1 MFRSLFNNSA
11 RKNLSSL
18 TETLQNLTNTTISS
32 VMQYCNKSSSSS
44 KYSEYVHIDHNLSQT
59 YVQEEES
66 RSECL
71 DINKNDFD
79 EEIEKKTI
87 ESFTIIDKYFD
98 LEKIP
103 GIYIKDCQKPNEL
116 NESDEEIEKT
126 TIDSLTILN
135 NYFGVCMPTK
145 DSQKPNDFVYVDQCD
160 LIGDEPQNSLQVM
173 DSTSFV
179 IQYKS
184 MENEFTKHWQYSN
197 NALPQKNK
205 NAFGISDKMYNNI
218 GTGLQGID
226 EFISNGTSTES
237 EFVFINEKDA
247 EEAAGYVFI
256 EENDYENSQI
266 SSDNGH
272 ESTLVEYQCT
282 PSNDFIYIHGAMD
295 EEDEEKV
302 ELTSILR
309 YFFSISNL
317 KTLFE
322 LFKEYV
328 QLVFL

>member
-1 MFRSLFNNSA
+1 
-11 RKNLSSL
+11 
-18 TETLQNLTNTTISS
+18 
-32 VMQYCNKSSSSS
+32 
-44 KYSEYVHIDHNLSQT
+44 
-59 YVQEEES
+59 
-66 RSECL
+66 
-71 DINKNDFD
+71 
-79 EEIEKKTI
+79 
-87 ESFTIIDKYFD
+87 
-98 LEKIP
+98 
-103 GIYIKDCQKPNEL
+103 
-116 NESDEEIEKT
+116 
-126 TIDSLTILN
+126 
-135 NYFGVCMPTK
+135 
-145 DSQKPNDFVYVDQCD
+145 
-160 LIGDEPQNSLQVM
+160 
-173 DSTSFV
+173 
-179 IQYKS
+179 
-184 MENEFTKHWQYSN
+184 
-197 NALPQKNK
+197 
-205 NAFGISDKMYNNI
+205 MYNNI